1 MDIRLL
7 GSVEALVGDVPVAL
21 GGPKQ
26 AGLFTLIALHR
37 NETVSIDRIVETTWQ
52 GAPPAGVRGQIQ
64 VYVSNLR
71 RALAE
76 AGGERDRIQT
86 RRSGYVLRAA
96 DTEVDL
102 ARFETLT
109 ARARDSVR
117 AGRLGPAAELLRQ
130 ALSLWR
136 GEAFEDIPVGFAEA
150 EAARLEAMRLAALGT
165 RLIVDLALG
174 RCAEVAAESQALV
187 RTYPLHEGLWARL
200 VLALHC
206 DGRSAEALDT
216 YRRAR
221 TVLRSQVG
229 MEPGPELRN
238 VASLVWNGESSEA
251 QIARWTGA
259 LAGVLRGGRPV
270 SARPATPLAVTTH
283 NSLSVTPIS
292 PTVFPEV

>member
-7 GSVEALVGDVPVAL
+7 GSVEVRVGDVSVAL

-37 NETVSIDRIVETTWQ
+37 NETVSIDRIVEATWQ
-52 GAPPAGVRGQIQ
+52 GAPPSGVRGQIQ

-76 AGGERDRIQT
+76 AGGDRDRIQT
-86 RRSGYVLRAA
+86 RRSGYTLCAEA
-96 DTEVDL
+96 EEIDL
-102 ARFETLT
+102 ARFEALT
-109 ARARDSVR
+109 AEAREALR
-117 AGRLGPAAELLRQ
+117 QGRLDTASALLRD
-130 ALSLWR
+130 ALALWR
-136 GEAFEDIPVGFAEA
+136 GDAFEDIRVGFAEA

-200 VLALHC
+200 MLALHC

-238 VASLVWNGESSEA
+238 VASLVWNGEPGEA

-259 LAGVLRGGRPV
+259 LAGV
-270 SARPATPLAVTTH
+270 
-283 NSLSVTPIS
+283 
-292 PTVFPEV
+292 